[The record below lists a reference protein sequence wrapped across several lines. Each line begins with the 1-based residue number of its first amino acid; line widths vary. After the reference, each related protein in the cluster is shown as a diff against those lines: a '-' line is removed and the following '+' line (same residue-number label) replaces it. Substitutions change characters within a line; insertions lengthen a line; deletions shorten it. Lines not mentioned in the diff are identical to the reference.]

1 MIIAYFKGKY
11 FVSIF
16 HKVYTNETGV
26 MKVPLNP
33 DAFSIQA
40 HKGVIGIS
48 AFGYHRMFQLRSL
61 LPGYGG
67 KPNFVTEP
75 IGEPF
80 EVNYLGNIYL
90 VQKTKQYVAYG
101 KRLTCLRDQYTVLSI
116 NGTPEQPF
124 TNSCLAQKTDI
135 LTIKHY
141 IQMKKLFNLDF
152 TGAPTITVMYLF

>member
-61 LPGYGG
+61 LPGCGG
-67 KPNFVTEP
+67 KPNF
-75 IGEPF
+75 
-80 EVNYLGNIYL
+80 VNYLGNIYL

-152 TGAPTITVMYLF
+152 TGAPAITVMYLF